1 MRRPDGGTGRRVLAP
16 LAIVRRASDDAGPTR
31 VGRPFRGLSMT
42 QHVSLLR
49 RLLASTL
56 ATAMALVLLILLVAT
71 FGFYFFELRHDP
83 NRTLFDALWWAMV
96 TLSTVGYGDIVPV
109 TVPGRLIG
117 MGMMGA
123 GVGIMAALTGNL
135 ASTLIERRNRKRQ
148 GLLPVKTS
156 GHCIILGFNAH
167 APGLIKAL
175 AAKAPPSRG
184 PVVVLVAP
192 LTPEAFAELSAD
204 IGLDDRLAF
213 CRGDPTLESVVG
225 RASPATARA
234 AYILSQDGL
243 TPEDADQQT
252 LLAALTVRGL
262 APKVQLYAEALLEAN
277 RKHLARAGV
286 DVTLVRGELAE
297 RALGA
302 MGEHPALWH
311 FLERLLG
318 GPEQRAMQARPLT
331 HEEHGLKWSQL
342 VAKSLGDGRRLP
354 VAVFR
359 LKRDITIKELLDA
372 DSALDQFIL
381 ELFAAYGQE
390 GRIGRQGPTVVVNPG
405 DEVDLGGFDGLIVLG
420 SQAPTDDGAGAGGG
434 AA

>member
-1 MRRPDGGTGRRVLAP
+1 MTAP
-16 LAIVRRASDDAGPTR
+16 VN
-31 VGRPFRGLSMT
+31 
-42 QHVSLLR
+42 LLR

-56 ATAMALVLLILLVAT
+56 ATATVLVVLILLLAT
-71 FGFYFFELRHDP
+71 FGFYYFELRHDP

-109 TVPGRLIG
+109 TVPGRIIA

-123 GVGIMAALTGNL
+123 GIGIMAALTGNL
-135 ASTLIERRNRKRQ
+135 ASALIERRNRKRQ

-156 GHCIILGFNAH
+156 GHCLVLGFNAH

-175 AAKAPPSRG
+175 AASAPPSRG
-184 PVVVLVAP
+184 PAVVLVAAI
-192 LTPEAFAELSAD
+192 TPETFAEVAAD
-204 IGLDDRLAF
+204 LAIDDRLGF
-213 CRGDPTLESVVG
+213 CRGDPAQEVVVG
-225 RASPATARA
+225 RASPTTARS

-243 TPEDADQQT
+243 SPDEADQQT
-252 LLAALTVRGL
+252 LLAALTFRGL
-262 APKVQLYAEALLEAN
+262 APKVQLFAEALLETN

-286 DVTLVRGELAE
+286 DVTLIRGDLAE

-302 MGEHPALWH
+302 MGEHPALWQ
-311 FLERLLG
+311 FMERLLG
-318 GPEQRAMQARPLT
+318 GAGQRAMQARPLA
-331 HEEHGLKWSQL
+331 HDERGLRWSQL
-342 VAKSLGDGRRLP
+342 VARSLADGRRLP

-390 GRIGRQGPTVVVNPG
+390 GQIGRQGPTVVVNPG

-420 SQAPTDDGAGAGGG
+420 SSAPAAAPAAAAGGP
-434 AA
+434 A